1 MGAFTVLVTGSRH
14 GPKDSKRAVTGALN
28 NLLDLHHSTDKFIV
42 KVGDCPTGVD
52 RIVYDWAR
60 TMVLNHVELE
70 VFKADWETYG
80 KAAGPI
86 RNQAMVDSGADV
98 ALVFI
103 HGKSVG
109 TKDCTRRARAA
120 GITDYTLELV
130 GEPEK

>member
-14 GPKDSKRAVTGALN
+14 WPQSQAHKVTWVLN
-28 NLLDLHHSTDKFIV
+28 TQLDLHYSAERFIV

-52 RIVYDWAR
+52 RITNSWAR

-70 VFKADWETYG
+70 VFKADWKTYG

-98 ALVFI
+98 ALVFLY
-103 HGKSVG
+103 GKSVG
-109 TKDCTRRARAA
+109 TKDCARRARAA

-130 GEPEK
+130 GDPEQ